1 MLVGFLLDTNGKI
14 ITTLRSP
21 SERSACLQTT
31 ASLILRVLPGGIM
44 NVFEHIHR
52 AKHAIFRHEMGQAR
66 KKFLAQ
72 YCHRTAETRKDL
84 TAATALSTE
93 DANSL
98 LNRIAMSENSA
109 ILIQYSAAVMN
120 TDATSQ
126 VSTRW
131 WEALAQDAVT
141 DDALAEA
148 LDCSG
153 ASAAAAAGGGSA
165 VQDVACGRCSIP
177 GVALFGLSLLRALEA
192 TATTAAAV
200 VNDPHEAHG
209 VSAGGAYAVIVPAI
223 VNTAQLRASLRPY
236 ALSLLRSPLA
246 TAEGLDLASR
256 VLGDAG
262 AGMPSPTHTFLRR
275 TQLQPPF

>member
-1 MLVGFLLDTNGKI
+1 MLVGFLLDINGKI
-14 ITTLRSP
+14 ITALRSP
-21 SERSACLQTT
+21 SERSECLQTT

-44 NVFEHIHR
+44 DVFEHIHR
-52 AKHAIFRHEMGQAR
+52 AKHVIFRHEMGQAR

-109 ILIQYSAAVMN
+109 ILIQYSAAAMN
-120 TDATSQ
+120 TDASSQ
-126 VSTRW
+126 ASARW

-141 DDALAEA
+141 DDALTEA

-153 ASAAAAAGGGSA
+153 ADSVGSAAGRVSA
-165 VQDVACGRCSIP
+165 TQDVTCSRWSIP
-177 GVALFGLSLLRALEA
+177 GIALFGLSLLRALEA
-192 TATTAAAV
+192 TVAVTDATHRPRGKADTA
-200 VNDPHEAHG
+200 
-209 VSAGGAYAVIVPAI
+209 IVPAVI
-223 VNTAQLRASLRPY
+223 NTAQLRASLRPY

-256 VLGDAG
+256 VLGGAG